1 MRCNVCGAQLD
12 DGTKTCPYCGCAT
25 EGDGKQVTVYT
36 ASDASAQESAGDNAN
51 ATISPAFM
59 TDSSVGR
66 EVGPSV
72 GLKWAHFLGYFA
84 LWIGALANLANGI
97 RLLNGS
103 LYEEQGVTAE
113 MVYAFWGNSL
123 KYADK
128 FYSVCLII
136 LAVLAACGA
145 VAILKYKA
153 IAGTLVSAVYAVNA
167 ISGIAYIA
175 MTTHIVG
182 QSTLDPQTAVSIIVA
197 IVFFCVNIFYFK
209 KRKHIFVN

>member
-1 MRCNVCGAQLD
+1 MRCNVCGAQVD
-12 DGTKTCPYCGCAT
+12 DGTKTCPYCGCAV
-25 EGDGKQVTVYT
+25 EGDGKETTVYS
-36 ASDASAQESAGDNAN
+36 ASGEVNANESAAPVNG
-51 ATISPAFM
+51 ATSF
-59 TDSSVGR
+59 DYSSVSR
-66 EVGPSV
+66 EAGPAV

-97 RLLNGS
+97 RLLTGS

-136 LAVLAACGA
+136 TAVLAVCGA

-175 MTTHIVG
+175 MTTHILG
-182 QSTLDPQTAVSIIVA
+182 QSTLDYQTAVSIIVA
-197 IVFFCVNIFYFK
+197 IVFFCVNIVYFK